1 MRAAATRA
9 GYAFGV
15 THRIVHQLHGHG
27 AVQRLNALAI
37 NAVKHAFD
45 GAEVRRSTVTFFEAR
60 RVTVR
65 RVTCCFMAK
74 WCKLGVSQNGS
85 MATPLLWPVLF
96 DSFHSVNRARDWRR
110 W

>member
-1 MRAAATRA
+1 MRAAATR

-15 THRIVHQLHGHG
+15 IHRLRHQLHRHG
-27 AVQRLNALAI
+27 AVQRLNALAT

-45 GAEVRRSTVTFFEAR
+45 GAEVRRFTVTFSEAR
-60 RVTVR
+60 GVTVR

-74 WCKLGVSQNGS
+74 WCKLGASQNGS
-85 MATPLLWPVLF
+85 MATPLVWPVLF

>member
-1 MRAAATRA
+1 MRAAATR

-15 THRIVHQLHGHG
+15 THRIGNQLHRHS
-27 AVQRLNALAI
+27 AVQRLNALAT

-45 GAEVRRSTVTFFEAR
+45 GVEVRRFTVTFSEAR
-60 RVTVR
+60 GVTVR

-74 WCKLGVSQNGS
+74 WCKLGASKNGS
-85 MATPLLWPVLF
+85 MATPLVWPVLF